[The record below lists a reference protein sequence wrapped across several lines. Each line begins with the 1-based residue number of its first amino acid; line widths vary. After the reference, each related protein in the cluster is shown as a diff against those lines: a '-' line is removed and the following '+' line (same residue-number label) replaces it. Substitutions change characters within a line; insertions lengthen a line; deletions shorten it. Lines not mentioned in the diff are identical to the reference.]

1 MITFEELHE
10 KSVKDLKVYYENQ
23 YPPINEEEIRKNAIT
38 IIKSKNFINDIIN
51 PSYDFQDSE
60 YNSFL

>member
-1 MITFEELHE
+1 MTFEELHE
-10 KSVKDLKVYYENQ
+10 KSVKDLKVHYENQ
-23 YPPINEEEIRKNAIT
+23 YPLINEEEIRKNAIT

-51 PSYDFQDSE
+51 PDYDFQDSE

>member
-1 MITFEELHE
+1 MMTFEELHR
-10 KSVKDLKVYYENQ
+10 KSIEELKVYYKNQ
-23 YPPINEEEIRKNAIT
+23 YPVFNEEEIRKKFIT

-51 PSYDFQDSE
+51 PDYDFQDSE